1 MDGTQPIT
9 VQSLKDFVANI
20 PDDLND
26 KKLILDNFQPY
37 ADGYNPVTILEH
49 QSVDVTEA
57 FPEGESDPETEPAV
71 VIRIM

>member
-1 MDGTQPIT
+1 MESTQTIT

-20 PDDLND
+20 PDELND

-37 ADGYNPVTILEH
+37 SDGYNPVTILEH
-49 QSVDVTEA
+49 ESVDVVDSFSDEQ
-57 FPEGESDPETEPAV
+57 DPEKESSV